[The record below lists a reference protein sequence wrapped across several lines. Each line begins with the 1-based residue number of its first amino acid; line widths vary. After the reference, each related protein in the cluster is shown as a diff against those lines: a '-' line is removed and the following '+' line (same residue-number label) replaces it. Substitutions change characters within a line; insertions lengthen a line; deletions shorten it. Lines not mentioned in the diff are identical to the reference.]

1 MYIPFEKI
9 SDKARAWVYILS
21 KDLNN
26 NITKVLEKHLIEIC
40 ENWKSHG
47 SLINSSFVIYRNRFV
62 ILFAEENTVSGCSID
77 STNHSL
83 RKILNQLSIGID
95 SNSKIGIFIDNKI
108 IFNNRIKTVDLIR
121 KKEIKLSNKMINTT
135 INNKKDYLNNW
146 VLDIDKSWL
155 NNFI

>member
-26 NITKVLEKHLIEIC
+26 NITKVIEKHLIEIC

-77 STNHSL
+77 STNNTL
-83 RKILNQLSIGID
+83 RKILTQLSIGID
-95 SNSKIGIFIDNKI
+95 SNSKIGIFINNKI
-108 IFNNRIKTVDLIR
+108 IFNNRIKIVDLI
-121 KKEIKLSNKMINTT
+121 KSKELKRSNKMINTT
-135 INNKKDYLNNW
+135 INNKKDYLNHW
-146 VLDIDKSWL
+146 VLDIDKYWL

>member
-9 SDKARAWVYILS
+9 SNKARAWVYILS

-77 STNHSL
+77 STNNTL
-83 RKILNQLSIGID
+83 RKILTQLSIGID
-95 SNSKIGIFIDNKI
+95 SNSKIGIFINNKI
-108 IFNNRIKTVDLIR
+108 IFNNRIKIVDLI
-121 KKEIKLSNKMINTT
+121 KSKELKLSNKMINTT

-146 VLDIDKSWL
+146 ILDIDKSWL

>member
-95 SNSKIGIFIDNKI
+95 SNSKIGIFINNKI
-108 IFNNRIKTVDLIR
+108 IFNNRIKVVDLIK

-146 VLDIDKSWL
+146 ILDIDKSWL

>member
-21 KDLNN
+21 KDLKN

-77 STNHSL
+77 STNNNL

-95 SNSKIGIFIDNKI
+95 SNSKIGIFINNKI
-108 IFNNRIKTVDLIR
+108 IFNNRIKIVDLI
-121 KKEIKLSNKMINTT
+121 KSKELKLSNKMINTT
-135 INNKKDYLNNW
+135 INNKKDYLNHW

>member
-1 MYIPFEKI
+1 MYSPFEKI
-9 SDKARAWVYILS
+9 SNKARAWVYVLS
-21 KDLNN
+21 KDINN
-26 NITKVLEKHLIEIC
+26 NIAEVLEKYLIKIC
-40 ENWKSHG
+40 ETWKSHG
-47 SLINSSFVIYRNRFV
+47 SDINSSFVIYRNRFV

-77 STNHSL
+77 STNNTL
-83 RKILNQLSIGID
+83 RKILNQLGIGID
-95 SNSKIGIFIDNKI
+95 SNSKIGIFINNKI

-146 VLDIDKSWL
+146 ILDIDKSWL

>member
-77 STNHSL
+77 STNNNL

-95 SNSKIGIFIDNKI
+95 SNSKIGIFINNKI
-108 IFNNRIKTVDLIR
+108 IFNNRIKIVDLI
-121 KKEIKLSNKMINTT
+121 KSKELKRSNKMINTT

-146 VLDIDKSWL
+146 ILDIDKSWL

>member
-95 SNSKIGIFIDNKI
+95 SNSKIGIFINNKI
-108 IFNNRIKTVDLIR
+108 IFNNRIKIVDLI
-121 KKEIKLSNKMINTT
+121 KSKELKLSNKMINTT

>member
-77 STNHSL
+77 STNNNL

-95 SNSKIGIFIDNKI
+95 SNSKIGIFINNKI
-108 IFNNRIKTVDLIR
+108 IFNNRIKIVDLI
-121 KKEIKLSNKMINTT
+121 KSKELKLSNKMINTT

>member
-21 KDLNN
+21 KDLKN

-77 STNHSL
+77 STNNNL

-95 SNSKIGIFIDNKI
+95 SNSKIGIFINNKI
-108 IFNNRIKTVDLIR
+108 IFNNRIKIVDLI
-121 KKEIKLSNKMINTT
+121 KSKELKRSNKMINTT

>member
-1 MYIPFEKI
+1 MHL
-9 SDKARAWVYILS
+9 IL
-21 KDLNN
+21 L
-26 NITKVLEKHLIEIC
+26 LIEIC

-95 SNSKIGIFIDNKI
+95 SNSKIVIFINNKI
-108 IFNNRIKTVDLIR
+108 IFNNRIKIVDLI
-121 KKEIKLSNKMINTT
+121 KSKELKRSNKMINTT

>member
-21 KDLNN
+21 KDLKN

-77 STNHSL
+77 STNNNL

-95 SNSKIGIFIDNKI
+95 SNSKIGIFINNKI
-108 IFNNRIKTVDLIR
+108 IFNNRIKIVDLI
-121 KKEIKLSNKMINTT
+121 KSKELKLSNKMINTT

>member
-77 STNHSL
+77 STNNTL
-83 RKILNQLSIGID
+83 RKILTQLSIGID
-95 SNSKIGIFIDNKI
+95 SNSKIGIFINNKI
-108 IFNNRIKTVDLIR
+108 IFNNRIKIVDLI
-121 KKEIKLSNKMINTT
+121 KSKELKRSNKMINTT

>member
-21 KDLNN
+21 KDLKN

-77 STNHSL
+77 STNNNL

-95 SNSKIGIFIDNKI
+95 SNSKIGIFINNKI
-108 IFNNRIKTVDLIR
+108 IFNNRIKVVDLIR

-146 VLDIDKSWL
+146 ILDIDKSWL

>member
-95 SNSKIGIFIDNKI
+95 SNSKIGIFINNKI
-108 IFNNRIKTVDLIR
+108 IFNNRIKVVDLIR

>member
-21 KDLNN
+21 KDLKN

-95 SNSKIGIFIDNKI
+95 SNSKIGIFINNKI
-108 IFNNRIKTVDLIR
+108 IFNNRIKVVDLIR

-146 VLDIDKSWL
+146 ILDIDKSWL

>member
-9 SDKARAWVYILS
+9 SDKERAWVYILS
-21 KDLNN
+21 KDLKN

-77 STNHSL
+77 STNNTL
-83 RKILNQLSIGID
+83 RKILTQLSIGID
-95 SNSKIGIFIDNKI
+95 SNSKIGIFINNKI
-108 IFNNRIKTVDLIR
+108 IFNNRIKIVDLI
-121 KKEIKLSNKMINTT
+121 KSKELKRSNKMINTT

>member
-9 SDKARAWVYILS
+9 SNKARSWVYILS
-21 KDLNN
+21 KDINN
-26 NITKVLEKHLIEIC
+26 NIAGVLKKHLIIIC
-40 ENWKSHG
+40 DDLKSHG
-47 SLINSSFVIYRNRFV
+47 SFINSSFVIYRNRFV

-95 SNSKIGIFIDNKI
+95 SNSKIGIFINNKI
-108 IFNNRIKTVDLIR
+108 IFNNRIKVVDLIR

-146 VLDIDKSWL
+146 ILDIDKSWL
-155 NNFI
+155 NNYI

>member
-21 KDLNN
+21 KDLKN

-95 SNSKIGIFIDNKI
+95 SNSKIGIFINNKI
-108 IFNNRIKTVDLIR
+108 IFNNRIKIVDLI
-121 KKEIKLSNKMINTT
+121 KSKELKRSNKMINTT

>member
-77 STNHSL
+77 STNNTL
-83 RKILNQLSIGID
+83 RKILTQLSIGID
-95 SNSKIGIFIDNKI
+95 SNSKIGIFINNKI
-108 IFNNRIKTVDLIR
+108 IFNNRIKIVDLI
-121 KKEIKLSNKMINTT
+121 KSKELKLSNKMINTT

-146 VLDIDKSWL
+146 ILDIDKSWL

>member
-95 SNSKIGIFIDNKI
+95 SNSKIGIFINNKI
-108 IFNNRIKTVDLIR
+108 IFNNRIKVVDLIK

>member
-21 KDLNN
+21 KDINN
-26 NITKVLEKHLIEIC
+26 NIAGVLENHLIKIC
-40 ENWKSHG
+40 EEWKSHG
-47 SLINSSFVIYRNRFV
+47 SVINSSFVIYRNRFV
-62 ILFAEENTVSGCSID
+62 ILFAEENSVSGCSID
-77 STNHSL
+77 STNNTL
-83 RKILNQLSIGID
+83 RKILNQLDIGID
-95 SNSKIGIFIDNKI
+95 SNSKIGIFINNKI
-108 IFNNRIKTVDLIR
+108 IFNNRIKIVDLI
-121 KKEIKLSNKMINTT
+121 KSKELKRSNKMINTT

>member
-21 KDLNN
+21 KDLKN

-83 RKILNQLSIGID
+83 RKILNQLGIGID
-95 SNSKIGIFIDNKI
+95 SNSKIGIFINNKI
-108 IFNNRIKTVDLIR
+108 IFNNRIKVVDLIR

-146 VLDIDKSWL
+146 ILDIDKSWL

>member
-47 SLINSSFVIYRNRFV
+47 SLINSSLVIYRNRFV

-77 STNHSL
+77 STNNTL

-95 SNSKIGIFIDNKI
+95 SNSKIGIFINNKI
-108 IFNNRIKTVDLIR
+108 IFNNRIKIVDLI
-121 KKEIKLSNKMINTT
+121 KSKELKLSNKMINTT

>member
-26 NITKVLEKHLIEIC
+26 NITKVIEKHLIEIC

-62 ILFAEENTVSGCSID
+62 ILFAEENTVSGCYID
-77 STNHSL
+77 STNNTL
-83 RKILNQLSIGID
+83 RKILTQLSIGID
-95 SNSKIGIFIDNKI
+95 SNSKIGIFINNKI
-108 IFNNRIKTVDLIR
+108 IFNNRIKIVDLI
-121 KKEIKLSNKMINTT
+121 KSKELKLSNKMINTT

>member
-9 SDKARAWVYILS
+9 SDKARACVYILS

-95 SNSKIGIFIDNKI
+95 SNSKIGIFINNKI

-146 VLDIDKSWL
+146 ILDIDKSWL

>member
-26 NITKVLEKHLIEIC
+26 NITKVIEKHLIEIC

-77 STNHSL
+77 STNNTL
-83 RKILNQLSIGID
+83 RKILTQLSIGID
-95 SNSKIGIFIDNKI
+95 SNSKIGIFINNKI
-108 IFNNRIKTVDLIR
+108 IFNNRIKIVDLI
-121 KKEIKLSNKMINTT
+121 KSKELKRSNKMINTT

>member
-26 NITKVLEKHLIEIC
+26 NITNVLEKHLIEIC

-77 STNHSL
+77 STNNNL

-95 SNSKIGIFIDNKI
+95 SNSKIGIFINNKI
-108 IFNNRIKTVDLIR
+108 IFNNRIKIVDLI
-121 KKEIKLSNKMINTT
+121 KSKELKLSNKMINTT

>member
-95 SNSKIGIFIDNKI
+95 SNSKIGIFINNKI
-108 IFNNRIKTVDLIR
+108 IFNNRIKIVDLI
-121 KKEIKLSNKMINTT
+121 KSKELKLSNKMINTT

-146 VLDIDKSWL
+146 V
-155 NNFI
+155 

>member
-77 STNHSL
+77 STNNNL

-95 SNSKIGIFIDNKI
+95 SNSKIGIFINNKI
-108 IFNNRIKTVDLIR
+108 IFNNRIKIVDLI
-121 KKEIKLSNKMINTT
+121 KSKELKRSNKMINTT

>member
-62 ILFAEENTVSGCSID
+62 ILFAEENSVSGCSID
-77 STNHSL
+77 STNNTL
-83 RKILNQLSIGID
+83 RKILNQLDIGID
-95 SNSKIGIFIDNKI
+95 SNSKIGIFINNKI
-108 IFNNRIKTVDLIR
+108 IFNNRIKIVDLI
-121 KKEIKLSNKMINTT
+121 KSKELKRSNKMINTT
-135 INNKKDYLNNW
+135 INNK
-146 VLDIDKSWL
+146 
-155 NNFI
+155 

>member
-9 SDKARAWVYILS
+9 SHKARAWVYILS
-21 KDLNN
+21 KDLKN

-95 SNSKIGIFIDNKI
+95 SNSKIGIFINNKI
-108 IFNNRIKTVDLIR
+108 IFNNRIKIVDLI
-121 KKEIKLSNKMINTT
+121 KSKELKLSNKMINTT
-135 INNKKDYLNNW
+135 INNKKDYLNHC

>member
-21 KDLNN
+21 KDLKN

-77 STNHSL
+77 STNNNL

-95 SNSKIGIFIDNKI
+95 SNSKIGIFINNKI
-108 IFNNRIKTVDLIR
+108 IFNNRIKVVDLIK

-146 VLDIDKSWL
+146 ILDIDKSWL

>member
-21 KDLNN
+21 KDLKN

-95 SNSKIGIFIDNKI
+95 SNSKIGIFINNKI
-108 IFNNRIKTVDLIR
+108 IFNNRIKIVDLI
-121 KKEIKLSNKMINTT
+121 KSKELKLSNKMINTT

>member
-21 KDLNN
+21 KDLKN

-77 STNHSL
+77 STNNTL
-83 RKILNQLSIGID
+83 RKILTQLSIGID
-95 SNSKIGIFIDNKI
+95 SNSKIGIFINNKI
-108 IFNNRIKTVDLIR
+108 IFNNRIKIVDLI
-121 KKEIKLSNKMINTT
+121 KSKELKRSNKMINTT
-135 INNKKDYLNNW
+135 INNKKDYLNHW

>member
-62 ILFAEENTVSGCSID
+62 ILFAEENTPHLFEIPSEVL
-77 STNHSL
+77 NL
-83 RKILNQLSIGID
+83 R
-95 SNSKIGIFIDNKI
+95 
-108 IFNNRIKTVDLIR
+108 R
-121 KKEIKLSNKMINTT
+121 
-135 INNKKDYLNNW
+135 
-146 VLDIDKSWL
+146 
-155 NNFI
+155 

>member
-21 KDLNN
+21 KDLKN

-95 SNSKIGIFIDNKI
+95 SNSKIGIFINNKI
-108 IFNNRIKTVDLIR
+108 IFNNRIKIVDLI
-121 KKEIKLSNKMINTT
+121 KSKELKRSNKMINTT
-135 INNKKDYLNNW
+135 INNKKDYLNHW

>member
-9 SDKARAWVYILS
+9 SNKAKAWVYILS
-21 KDLNN
+21 KDINN
-26 NITKVLEKHLIEIC
+26 NIAEVLEKYLIKIC
-40 ENWKSHG
+40 KTWKSHG
-47 SLINSSFVIYRNRFV
+47 SNINSSFVIYRNRFV

-95 SNSKIGIFIDNKI
+95 SNSKIGIFINNKI
-108 IFNNRIKTVDLIR
+108 IFNNRIKIVDLI
-121 KKEIKLSNKMINTT
+121 KSKELKLSNKMINTT